1 MKKHLIA
8 LAVAGAIAAPAMA
21 QNVAVYGLVDASVSQ
36 GKTNG
41 VTNVT
46 AQGNGDYLGSSVL
59 GFKGTEDLGGGMKA
73 EFKLEGDLNVG
84 NGTGDGSGGG
94 LTFDR
99 QSYVGLSSAA
109 GSIQVGRMSDFAD
122 SSYGTGM
129 CGANLCDTDRN
140 AKGGKNANTTQVSTK
155 IGAATVTASYS
166 NDTGAAAAG
175 SAQGTSSSVIGAAF
189 SMSGVDFRVGY
200 VEQGATKQQ
209 LIAATTMVGA
219 AKVGALLTAEDSG
232 AAANANS
239 GQFIVSVQYPL
250 GNGVTARAQ
259 YQTVNNDTATSEEN
273 NYAVLVD
280 KALSKRT
287 SVYAGYR
294 SVDKNNGN
302 TGDETLSVIGLQHSF

>member
-1 MKKHLIA
+1 MKKHLLA
-8 LAVAGAIAAPAMA
+8 LVVAGVVAAPAMA
-21 QNVAVYGLVDASVSQ
+21 QNVSVYGTIDASVAQ
-36 GKTNG
+36 AKTDG

-46 AQGNGDYLGSSVL
+46 SQGNGDYLGSSVL
-59 GFKGTEDLGGGMKA
+59 GFKGSEDLGGGMKA

-84 NGTGDGSGGG
+84 NGTGDASDGF
-94 LTFDR
+94 TFDR

-109 GSIQVGRMSDFAD
+109 GSITVGRLSDFAD
-122 SSYGTGM
+122 STYGMGQ

-140 AKGGKNANTTQVSTK
+140 AKGGKNPNTTQVSTK

-175 SAQGTSSSVIGAAF
+175 NAQGTSSSVIGTAF
-189 SMSGVDFRVGY
+189 SFNGVDVRLGY
-200 VEQGATKQQ
+200 VEQGAAKQQ
-209 LIAATTMVGA
+209 ILAATTKVGA
-219 AKVGALLTAEDSG
+219 ATVGALVTAEDSG
-232 AAANANS
+232 AASNANS
-239 GQFIVSVQYPL
+239 GQFIVSVRYPL

-302 TGDETLSVIGLQHSF
+302 TGDETISVIGLQHSF